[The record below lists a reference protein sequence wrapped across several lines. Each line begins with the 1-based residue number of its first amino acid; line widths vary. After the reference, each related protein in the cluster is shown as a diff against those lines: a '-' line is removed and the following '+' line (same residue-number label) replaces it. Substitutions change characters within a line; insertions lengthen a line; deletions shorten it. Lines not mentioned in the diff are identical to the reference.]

1 MPRIVLASASASRRR
16 LLESAGVKPKIM
28 VSHVDEESDFF
39 NAMKPAD
46 MVIALAITKAHT
58 IREQIDFPAIIIG
71 CDSTFEFDSQSLG
84 KPATPEIA
92 IERASR
98 VRGNSGL
105 LHTGHCII
113 DTTKDKEIS
122 SIVTTKVTFDNM
134 TDAEIDASFAKA
146 AASGDE
152 EPEMGDFEK
161 AIEILR
167 KKGQKVAANRAD
179 RDSSEG
185 AAIAKVS
192 TDKTAGVVIS
202 LNCETDFVAKNDSFV
217 ALANALADLA
227 INFKSKEAF
236 LV

>member
-1 MPRIVLASASASRRR
+1 MPKIVLASASVSRRR
-16 LLESAGVKPKIM
+16 LLESAGLKPTIM
-28 VSHVDEESDFF
+28 VSHVDEETDFF
-39 NAMKPAD
+39 NAMTPAD

-134 TDAEIDASFAKA
+134 TDAEIADYVATGEPLHVAGGFTLDGFSSPFIPSIEGDYTNVVGISMPFVRKA
-146 AASGDE
+146 FEQLSYTW
-152 EPEMGDFEK
+152 PEV
-161 AIEILR
+161 
-167 KKGQKVAANRAD
+167 KVMQ
-179 RDSSEG
+179 
-185 AAIAKVS
+185 
-192 TDKTAGVVIS
+192 
-202 LNCETDFVAKNDSFV
+202 
-217 ALANALADLA
+217 
-227 INFKSKEAF
+227 
-236 LV
+236 

>member
-1 MPRIVLASASASRRR
+1 MPKIVLASASVSRRR
-16 LLESAGVKPKIM
+16 LLESAGLKPTIM
-28 VSHVDEESDFF
+28 VSHVDEETDFF
-39 NAMKPAD
+39 NAMTPAD

-134 TDAEIDASFAKA
+134 TDAEIADYVATGEPLHVAGGFTLDGFSSPFIPSIEGDYTNVVGISMPFVRKA
-146 AASGDE
+146 FTQLGYSW
-152 EPEMGDFEK
+152 PE
-161 AIEILR
+161 
-167 KKGQKVAANRAD
+167 
-179 RDSSEG
+179 
-185 AAIAKVS
+185 AKVMQ
-192 TDKTAGVVIS
+192 
-202 LNCETDFVAKNDSFV
+202 
-217 ALANALADLA
+217 
-227 INFKSKEAF
+227 
-236 LV
+236 

>member
-1 MPRIVLASASASRRR
+1 MPKIVLASASVSRRR
-16 LLESAGVKPKIM
+16 LLESAGLKPTIM
-28 VSHVDEESDFF
+28 VSHVDEETDFF
-39 NAMKPAD
+39 NAMTPAD

-134 TDAEIDASFAKA
+134 TDAEITDYVATGEPLHVAGGFTLDGFSSPFIPSIEGDYTNVVGISMPFIRKA
-146 AASGDE
+146 FEQLGYTW
-152 EPEMGDFEK
+152 PEV
-161 AIEILR
+161 
-167 KKGQKVAANRAD
+167 KVMQ
-179 RDSSEG
+179 
-185 AAIAKVS
+185 
-192 TDKTAGVVIS
+192 
-202 LNCETDFVAKNDSFV
+202 
-217 ALANALADLA
+217 
-227 INFKSKEAF
+227 
-236 LV
+236 